1 MRSILSVFLLVGFS
15 IAATAQS
22 AKIKGSVTTTNNTP
36 LSGATIE
43 LSQTTLGTTTDENGN
58 FILSNIPSG
67 NYRLI
72 LSYVGFK
79 TKYVDLSVSENTI
92 KDLGAF
98 QLEEAQEM
106 LGVVSINGKKHN
118 KFTRETSVSVSKM
131 PLADIE
137 NPQVYNSI
145 TANLLEEQVVKERSG
160 Y

>member
-15 IAATAQS
+15 LAATAQS
-22 AKIKGSVTTTNNTP
+22 AKIKGSVTTTTNTP

-79 TKYVDLSVSENTI
+79 TKYVDLSVSENTYSASAAGGP
-92 KDLGAF
+92 DGGLH
-98 QLEEAQEM
+98 
-106 LGVVSINGKKHN
+106 VSHLQVKAA
-118 KFTRETSVSVSKM
+118 
-131 PLADIE
+131 ADRRCHT
-137 NPQVYNSI
+137 Q
-145 TANLLEEQVVKERSG
+145 
-160 Y
+160 